1 LKLPLHAPTLA
12 IVAEARVHAIHVAL
26 FELYGRVDYQFGPK
40 GHQMRRSRCTTLT
53 CAVLLAVQANA
64 DAAQNVPGS
73 AGISPAH
80 VALRFDPIRHCPD
93 LRIAE
98 DGAAVVV
105 FLVGVSGVPSRAF
118 IKSSSGSEA
127 LDTAAMNCVLK
138 LRFQPVTR
146 AGDGVAVDSWQEIAW
161 RWATQREQRRDPQ
174 GTANRASLQDDQKS
188 IGLVAAKEND
198 AGIRPESA
206 PPKEAKVE
214 LHVCSDVA
222 GKLAQDPTVIRSSG
236 DPGLD
241 EAAVAIAK
249 SGSGYYRP
257 ATTLGGK
264 PVSGCAQLAIKFEI
278 K

>member
-1 LKLPLHAPTLA
+1 
-12 IVAEARVHAIHVAL
+12 
-26 FELYGRVDYQFGPK
+26 
-40 GHQMRRSRCTTLT
+40 MRKWRWTTFT
-53 CAVLLAVQANA
+53 CAVLLAVQANTR
-64 DAAQNVPGS
+64 AAQNQPGPAS
-73 AGISPAH
+73 ISLAH
-80 VALRFDPIRHCPD
+80 VAWRFDPIRLCPD

-98 DGAAVVV
+98 NGAATVV
-105 FLVGVSGVPSRAF
+105 FLVAASGVPSRAS

-138 LRFQPVTR
+138 LRFQAATR
-146 AGDGVAVDSWQEIAW
+146 AGYGEAIDSWQEIAW
-161 RWATQREQRRDPQ
+161 RWATQREQHRDPQ
-174 GTANRASLQDDQKS
+174 GTAGRASPQDDQNS
-188 IGLVAAKEND
+188 IALIAAKENND
-198 AGIRPESA
+198 ASVRPESS

-222 GKLAQDPTVIRSSG
+222 GKLAQDPTIIRSSG

-257 ATTLGGK
+257 AMTLGGK
-264 PVSGCAQLAIKFEI
+264 PVSGCAQLAIKFEL

>member
-1 LKLPLHAPTLA
+1 
-12 IVAEARVHAIHVAL
+12 
-26 FELYGRVDYQFGPK
+26 
-40 GHQMRRSRCTTLT
+40 MRKSRCTTLT

-64 DAAQNVPGS
+64 GAAQNIPGS
-73 AGISPAH
+73 AGISLAH
-80 VALRFDPIRHCPD
+80 VAWRSDPIRQCPD

-98 DGAAVVV
+98 DAAAMVV
-105 FLVGVSGVPSRAF
+105 FLVGVSGVPSRAS

-138 LRFQPVTR
+138 LRFQPATR

-161 RWATQREQRRDPQ
+161 RWATQREQHRDPQ
-174 GTANRASLQDDQKS
+174 GTGSRASPQDDQKS
-188 IGLVAAKEND
+188 TIALAATKEND
-198 AGIRPESA
+198 ASIRPESS

>member
-1 LKLPLHAPTLA
+1 
-12 IVAEARVHAIHVAL
+12 
-26 FELYGRVDYQFGPK
+26 
-40 GHQMRRSRCTTLT
+40 MRKWRCTTLT
-53 CAVLLAVQANA
+53 CAVLLAVQANIG
-64 DAAQNVPGS
+64 AAQNMPGPAS
-73 AGISPAH
+73 ISLAH
-80 VALRFDPIRHCPD
+80 VAWRFDPIRQCPD
-93 LRIAE
+93 LRSAE

-105 FLVGVSGVPSRAF
+105 FLVGPSGVPSRAS

-138 LRFQPVTR
+138 LRFQPATR

-161 RWATQREQRRDPQ
+161 RWATQREQHRDPQ
-174 GTANRASLQDDQKS
+174 GTAGRASQHDDPNS
-188 IGLVAAKEND
+188 IAL
-198 AGIRPESA
+198 ESS
-206 PPKEAKVE
+206 PPKEARVE

-222 GKLAQDPTVIRSSG
+222 GKLVQDPTIIRSSG

-249 SGSGYYRP
+249 SGSGNYRP
-257 ATTLGGK
+257 AVTSGGK

>member
-1 LKLPLHAPTLA
+1 VRK
-12 IVAEARVHAIHVAL
+12 
-26 FELYGRVDYQFGPK
+26 
-40 GHQMRRSRCTTLT
+40 SRCTTLT

-64 DAAQNVPGS
+64 GAAQNIPGS
-73 AGISPAH
+73 ASISPAH
-80 VALRFDPIRHCPD
+80 VAWRFDPIRQCPD

-105 FLVGVSGVPSRAF
+105 FLTGVSGVPSRAS

-127 LDTAAMNCVLK
+127 LDNAAMNCVLK
-138 LRFQPVTR
+138 LRFQPATR
-146 AGDGVAVDSWQEIAW
+146 AGDGVAVESWQEIAW
-161 RWATQREQRRDPQ
+161 RWATQREQHRDPQ
-174 GTANRASLQDDQKS
+174 ETASRASRQDDQKS
-188 IGLVAAKEND
+188 IALIAAKEN
-198 AGIRPESA
+198 ASMRPESS

-214 LHVCSDVA
+214 LHVCSDGA

-264 PVSGCAQLAIKFEI
+264 PVSGCAQLAIKFEMQ
-278 K
+278 

>member
-1 LKLPLHAPTLA
+1 
-12 IVAEARVHAIHVAL
+12 
-26 FELYGRVDYQFGPK
+26 
-40 GHQMRRSRCTTLT
+40 MREWRCATLT
-53 CAVLLAVQANA
+53 CAVLLPVQANTG
-64 DAAQNVPGS
+64 AAQNMPGPL
-73 AGISPAH
+73 AVSPAH
-80 VALRFDPIRHCPD
+80 VAWRFDPISQCPD

-105 FLVGVSGVPSRAF
+105 FQVGVSGVPSHAS
-118 IKSSSGSEA
+118 IKASSGSEA
-127 LDTAAMNCVLK
+127 LDSAATNCVLK
-138 LRFQPVTR
+138 LRFQPATR
-146 AGDGVAVDSWQEIAW
+146 AGDGVAVDSWQETAW
-161 RWATQREQRRDPQ
+161 RWATQREQHRDPR
-174 GTANRASLQDDQKS
+174 GTASRASSQDDQNS
-188 IGLVAAKEND
+188 NALIAAKEHD
-198 AGIRPESA
+198 ASVRPESI

-222 GKLAQDPTVIRSSG
+222 GKLAQDPTIIRSSG

-264 PVSGCAQLAIKFEI
+264 PVSGCAQLSIKFEI

>member
-1 LKLPLHAPTLA
+1 
-12 IVAEARVHAIHVAL
+12 
-26 FELYGRVDYQFGPK
+26 
-40 GHQMRRSRCTTLT
+40 MRKWRCTTLT
-53 CAVLLAVQANA
+53 CAVLPAVQANA
-64 DAAQNVPGS
+64 GAAQSTPGPAS
-73 AGISPAH
+73 VSLAH
-80 VALRFDPIRHCPD
+80 VAWRFDPMRQCPD
-93 LRIAE
+93 LRLAE

-105 FLVGVSGVPSRAF
+105 FLVGASGVPSRAS

-127 LDTAAMNCVLK
+127 LDTAARTCVLK
-138 LRFQPVTR
+138 LRFQPATR

-161 RWATQREQRRDPQ
+161 RWATQREQHRDAQ
-174 GTANRASLQDDQKS
+174 GTASRASPQDDQKP
-188 IGLVAAKEND
+188 IALMAAKEND
-198 AGIRPESA
+198 AGVRPESS

-214 LHVCSDVA
+214 LHVCSDVT
-222 GKLAQDPTVIRSSG
+222 GKLVQDPTIIRSSG

-257 ATTLGGK
+257 AITSGGK

>member
-1 LKLPLHAPTLA
+1 
-12 IVAEARVHAIHVAL
+12 
-26 FELYGRVDYQFGPK
+26 
-40 GHQMRRSRCTTLT
+40 MRKWRCTTFT
-53 CAVLLAVQANA
+53 CAVLLAVQANTG
-64 DAAQNVPGS
+64 AAQNTPGPAS
-73 AGISPAH
+73 ISLAH
-80 VALRFDPIRHCPD
+80 VAWRFDPIRLCPD
-93 LRIAE
+93 LRSAE

-105 FLVGVSGVPSRAF
+105 FLVGASGVPSRAS

-138 LRFQPVTR
+138 LRFQAATR

-161 RWATQREQRRDPQ
+161 RWATQREQHRDPQ
-174 GTANRASLQDDQKS
+174 GTASRASPQDEQNS
-188 IGLVAAKEND
+188 IALISAKENND
-198 AGIRPESA
+198 ASARPESS

-222 GKLAQDPTVIRSSG
+222 GKLAQDPTIIRSSG

-257 ATTLGGK
+257 AMTLGGK